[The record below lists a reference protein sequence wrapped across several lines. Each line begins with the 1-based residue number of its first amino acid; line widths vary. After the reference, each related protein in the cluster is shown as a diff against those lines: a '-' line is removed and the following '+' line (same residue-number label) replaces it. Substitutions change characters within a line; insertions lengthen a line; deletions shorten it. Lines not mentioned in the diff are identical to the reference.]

1 MKVVIYGL
9 ADKSNVIRLRASQ
22 VNNSPNKTLTLQLLQ
37 QIAPLYHFITS
48 QTELESYK
56 SLLIH
61 TMDTPAK
68 KVRVAA
74 AHSLASILLSVKS
87 DVKQVDVLNDA
98 DVREPKK
105 KRGNPILKTE
115 DDQIDGRSSP
125 APGKPVASPP
135 FRIEFRE
142 LLRQLS
148 ASYARSYSRHVRSG
162 VILSYA
168 IIFKALGGPFA
179 NTNYTTIFEHFLN
192 DLATHPLLGNDR
204 FRSLEARR
212 HINYLLG
219 QILRRQLLDEPAK
232 MMAVRTIITIL
243 KKKPHGKGLETDP
256 WPVEATV
263 SAVSELAG
271 LVKDL
276 GSAVSLEQVVTQG
289 LINGLR

>member
-1 MKVVIYGL
+1 
-9 ADKSNVIRLRASQ
+9 
-22 VNNSPNKTLTLQLLQ
+22 
-37 QIAPLYHFITS
+37 
-48 QTELESYK
+48 
-56 SLLIH
+56 
-61 TMDTPAK
+61 MDTPAK

-87 DVKQVDVLNDA
+87 DVKQIDVLNDA

-115 DDQIDGRSSP
+115 DDQNDGRSSP

-179 NTNYTTIFEHFLN
+179 NTNYNTIFEHFLN

-219 QILRRQLLDEPAK
+219 KFFDDNFLMNQLK
-232 MMAVRTIITIL
+232 
-243 KKKPHGKGLETDP
+243 
-256 WPVEATV
+256 
-263 SAVSELAG
+263 
-271 LVKDL
+271 
-276 GSAVSLEQVVTQG
+276 
-289 LINGLR
+289 